1 MNLHNCRI
9 SKVYYTI
16 KFNNNTIK
24 IDNMDIIGT
33 IKLISETEEGTSKAG
48 KAWAKRQIVV
58 TTDEKYPQD
67 IAIDFMGDKI
77 LQINNFQVGNPVNVS
92 INLRGNEYNG
102 KYYNSINGWK
112 IANHIGSVG
121 NEQQNPA
128 RETADLPF

>member
-1 MNLHNCRI
+1 
-9 SKVYYTI
+9 
-16 KFNNNTIK
+16 
-24 IDNMDIIGT
+24 MDIIGN

-112 IANHIGSVG
+112 ISNHIGSVS

>member
-1 MNLHNCRI
+1 
-9 SKVYYTI
+9 
-16 KFNNNTIK
+16 
-24 IDNMDIIGT
+24 MDIIGT

-58 TTDEKYPQD
+58 TTDEKYPQH

-112 IANHIGSVG
+112 ISNHIANVG

>member
-1 MNLHNCRI
+1 
-9 SKVYYTI
+9 
-16 KFNNNTIK
+16 
-24 IDNMDIIGT
+24 MDIIGT

-48 KAWAKRQIVV
+48 KAWAKKQIVV
-58 TTDEKYPQD
+58 TTNEKYPQD

-112 IANHIGSVG
+112 ISNHIANVG